1 MAWDDGSKGMGKGPV
16 GGSAMAPKDTLVLIP
31 GASEWAALQGKRDFA
46 DVGEVKDPE
55 AERPFWVTLGL
66 M

>member
-1 MAWDDGSKGMGKGPV
+1 
-16 GGSAMAPKDTLVLIP
+16 MAPKDTLVLIP

-55 AERPFWVTLGL
+55 AERSFWVTLGL